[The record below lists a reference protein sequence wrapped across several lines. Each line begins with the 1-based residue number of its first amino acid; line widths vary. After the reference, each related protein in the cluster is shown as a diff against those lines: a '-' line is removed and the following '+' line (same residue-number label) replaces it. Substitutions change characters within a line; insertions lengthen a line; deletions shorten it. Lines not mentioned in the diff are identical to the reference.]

1 MTPTTVPVFFQFEQD
16 FVYSLRCIPMQVR
29 YKLDT
34 CGVKLKLTH
43 WLQFAAT
50 ERLALVDA
58 PCETAQE
65 VAAYRDRVQAFVMQ
79 HTGTPTGTLPID
91 PEPAWLQRESIPVEP
106 QAKAAEFGATLDR
119 AAWTGLTPL
128 QRFALIKLSRPGH
141 ENKNF
146 QSALVEF
153 GLL

>member
-1 MTPTTVPVFFQFEQD
+1 MTTTAFPVFFKFEQD

-43 WLQFAAT
+43 WLQFDAT

-65 VAAYRDRVQAFVMQ
+65 VEAYRDRVQGFVIQ
-79 HTGTPTGTLPID
+79 HTGAPAGTLPID
-91 PEPAWLQRESIPVEP
+91 SDPVWLQRELVPAEP
-106 QAKAAEFGATLDR
+106 QAKAAEFGVAIDR
-119 AAWTGLTPL
+119 SAWADLTPL

-146 QSALVEF
+146 QPALAEF